1 MRPRVILT
9 WSVIAILAIPLAHG
23 VLAEE
28 LRVFDLTVKE
38 RQIAVPGNTIRVEEG
53 DRVELRVTSDE
64 TGELHLHGY
73 DVTIDLQAGKTTV
86 TAVQAEVAGRFPITA
101 HGFGTSG
108 DHGHDQAHKA
118 LLYLEVYP
126 R

>member
-1 MRPRVILT
+1 MIRDRIMRPWVILT
-9 WSVIAILAIPLAHG
+9 WSVIAILAISLAHG

-53 DRVELRVTSDE
+53 DRVDLRITSDE

-73 DVTIDLQAGKTTV
+73 DVTIELQAGKTTV
-86 TAVQAEVAGRFPITA
+86 TAVQAEVAGRFRERGSPAKEARLNEDCRT
-101 HGFGTSG
+101 
-108 DHGHDQAHKA
+108 
-118 LLYLEVYP
+118 
-126 R
+126 